1 MDVNEV
7 NELRE
12 ALRRADFALAGLR
25 NALIVERE
33 LQARCAELERERDA
47 ARAEVASLEA
57 QAEQDERYASGLE
70 GRLFELKHSN
80 DMRAL
85 ALRDQHAQIAA
96 LTAERD
102 AARADLARY
111 TAVYGD
117 PDAPVDVASFA
128 VGKPDCAPLFPELAA
143 MADRILAGEVPDGVC
158 VGKEIHDGTPLGAA
172 IMQRMWDL
180 PAMNFRQIKVGD
192 HVRCE
197 SLGNLTG
204 IVETVNP
211 SDKPGWDQCLVRDD
225 REGHVWGA
233 AAFVLEVIR

>member
-7 NELRE
+7 DELRE
-12 ALRRADFALAGLR
+12 ALRRAENTLAGLR

-117 PDAPVDVASFA
+117 PDAPVEPPA
-128 VGKPDCAPLFPELAA
+128 PDLDMGTPPLPGLAA
-143 MADRILAGEVPDGVC
+143 MADRILAGDAPDDVC
-158 VGKEIHDGTPLGAA
+158 VGREIHDGTPLGVEV
-172 IMQRMWDL
+172 MRRMWDP
-180 PAMNFRQIKVGD
+180 PALDIPQIKVGD

-211 SDKPGWDQCLVRDD
+211 SNKPGWDQCLVRDD

>member
-7 NELRE
+7 DELRE
-12 ALRRADFALAGLR
+12 ALRRADLALAGLR
-25 NALIVERE
+25 NALVVERE
-33 LQARCAELERERDA
+33 LQARCAELERERDDMIATCA
-47 ARAEVASLEA
+47 AGAAEIAKSRQE
-57 QAEQDERYASGLE
+57 EREY
-70 GRLFELKHSN
+70 R
-80 DMRAL
+80 
-85 ALRDQHAQIAA
+85 AQIAA

-128 VGKPDCAPLFPELAA
+128 VGKPDAPLTGSFPWSRDKVDALLQENA
-143 MADRILAGEVPDGVC
+143 P
-158 VGKEIHDGTPLGAA
+158 
-172 IMQRMWDL
+172 
-180 PAMNFRQIKVGD
+180 QIKVGD

-197 SLGNLTG
+197 SLGGLTG

-233 AAFVLEVIR
+233 AAWVLEVIR